1 MREVRFVAF
10 ICGLCPRKCGAERG
24 ELAGEGFCGEGLTAR
39 VARAAPHMW
48 EEPPISG
55 ERGSGAVFFSGC
67 NLRCVFCQ
75 NAVIS
80 TGQVGKPVS
89 PERLREIY
97 QELIGQ
103 GVHNINLV
111 TGTHFLPAV
120 LASLRE
126 PLPVP
131 VVWNSSAYESV
142 EAVRSLRGKV
152 QIYLPDLKYMDAALA
167 EKYSAAPDYPE
178 TAKRAILEMYRQ
190 VGPYRLGEDGL
201 LKSGVVIRHL
211 VLPGAPGNTR
221 AVIDW
226 VAETFGPGEVLFS
239 LMSQYTPMGRAGEF
253 PEIDRR
259 LTREEYDA
267 AVAYMEQSGIEDG
280 FYQELSSARE
290 EYTPDFDLTGV

>member
-1 MREVRFVAF
+1 MAF
-10 ICGLCPRKCGAERG
+10 TCDLCPRKCGAVRE
-24 ELAGEGFCGEGLTAR
+24 ELAGDGFCGEGLTAR

-55 ERGSGAVFFSGC
+55 QRGSGAVFFSGC
-67 NLRCVFCQ
+67 NLRCVYCQ

-80 TGQVGKPVS
+80 TGKVGKPVS

-97 QELIGQ
+97 FELIEK

-111 TGTHFLPAV
+111 TGAHFLPAV

-131 VVWNSSAYESV
+131 VVWNSSAYETV
-142 EAVRSLRGKV
+142 EAVRSLQGKV
-152 QIYLPDLKYMDAALA
+152 QIYLPDMKYMDAALA
-167 EKYSAAPDYPE
+167 EKYTAAPDYPE
-178 TAKRAILEMYRQ
+178 TAKRAILEMVRQ
-190 VGPYRLGEDGL
+190 VGPYRMGEDGL
-201 LKSGVVIRHL
+201 LKSGVIIRHL
-211 VLPGAPGNTR
+211 VLPNALENTK
-221 AVIDW
+221 AVLRW

-239 LMSQYTPMGRAGEF
+239 LMSQYTPMGRAGAY

-267 AVAYMEQSGIEDG
+267 AVDVMERYGIQDG
-280 FYQELSSARE
+280 FYQELSSAKE

>member
-1 MREVRFVAF
+1 MAF
-10 ICGLCPRKCGAERG
+10 TCDLCPRKCGAVRE
-24 ELAGEGFCGEGLTAR
+24 ELAGDGFCGEGLTAR

-48 EEPPISG
+48 EEPPLSG
-55 ERGSGAVFFSGC
+55 QRGSGAVFFSGC
-67 NLRCVFCQ
+67 NLRCVYCQ

-80 TGQVGKPVS
+80 TGKVGKPVS

-97 QELIGQ
+97 FELIEK

-111 TGTHFLPAV
+111 TGSHFLPAV

-131 VVWNSSAYESV
+131 VVWNSSAYETV
-142 EAVRSLRGKV
+142 EAVRSLQGKV
-152 QIYLPDLKYMDAALA
+152 QIYLPDMKYMDAALA

-178 TAKRAILEMYRQ
+178 TAKRAILEMVRQ
-190 VGPYRLGEDGL
+190 VGPYRMGEDGL
-201 LKSGVVIRHL
+201 LKSGVIIRHL
-211 VLPGAPGNTR
+211 VLPNALENTK
-221 AVIDW
+221 AVLRW

-239 LMSQYTPMGRAGEF
+239 LMSQYTPMGRAGAY

-267 AVAYMEQSGIEDG
+267 AVDVMERYGIQDG
-280 FYQELSSARE
+280 FYQELSSAKE

>member
-1 MREVRFVAF
+1 MAF
-10 ICGLCPRKCGAERG
+10 TCDLCPRKCGAVRE
-24 ELAGEGFCGEGLTAR
+24 ELAGDGFCGEGLTAR

-48 EEPPISG
+48 EEPPLSG
-55 ERGSGAVFFSGC
+55 QRGSGAVFFSGC
-67 NLRCVFCQ
+67 NLRCVYCQ

-80 TGQVGKPVS
+80 TGKVGKPVS

-97 QELIGQ
+97 FELIEK

-111 TGTHFLPAV
+111 TGSHFLPAV

-131 VVWNSSAYESV
+131 VVWNSSAYETV
-142 EAVRSLRGKV
+142 EAVRSLQGKV
-152 QIYLPDLKYMDAALA
+152 QIYLPDMKYMDAALA

-178 TAKRAILEMYRQ
+178 TAKRAILEMVRQ
-190 VGPYRLGEDGL
+190 VGPYRMGEDGL
-201 LKSGVVIRHL
+201 LKSGVIIRHL
-211 VLPGAPGNTR
+211 VLPNALENTK
-221 AVIDW
+221 AVLHW

-239 LMSQYTPMGRAGEF
+239 LMSQYTPMGRAGAY

-267 AVAYMEQSGIEDG
+267 AVDVMERYGIQDG
-280 FYQELSSARE
+280 FYQELSSAKE

>member
-1 MREVRFVAF
+1 MAF
-10 ICGLCPRKCGAERG
+10 TCDLCPRKCGAVRE
-24 ELAGEGFCGEGLTAR
+24 ELTGDGFCGEGLTAR

-55 ERGSGAVFFSGC
+55 QRGSGAVFFSGC
-67 NLRCVFCQ
+67 NLRCVYCQ

-80 TGQVGKPVS
+80 TGKVGKPVS

-97 QELIGQ
+97 FELIEK

-111 TGTHFLPAV
+111 TGSHFLPAV

-131 VVWNSSAYESV
+131 VVWNSSAYETV
-142 EAVRSLRGKV
+142 EAVRSLQGKV
-152 QIYLPDLKYMDAALA
+152 QIYLPDMKYMDAALA

-178 TAKRAILEMYRQ
+178 TAKRAILEMVRQ
-190 VGPYRLGEDGL
+190 VGPYRMGEDGL
-201 LKSGVVIRHL
+201 LKSGVIIRHL
-211 VLPGAPGNTR
+211 VLPNALENTK
-221 AVIDW
+221 AVLRW

-239 LMSQYTPMGRAGEF
+239 LMSQYTPMGRAGAY

-259 LTREEYDA
+259 LTREEYGE
-267 AVAYMEQSGIEDG
+267 AVAHMERSGIEDG
-280 FYQELSSARE
+280 FYQELSSAKE